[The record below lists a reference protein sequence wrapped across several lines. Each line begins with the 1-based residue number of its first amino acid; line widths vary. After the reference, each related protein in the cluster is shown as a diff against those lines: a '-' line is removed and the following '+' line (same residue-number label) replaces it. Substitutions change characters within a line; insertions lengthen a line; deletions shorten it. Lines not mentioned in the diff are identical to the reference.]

1 MIIKCTGEGNK
12 CTSSRSGR
20 PGPSDQTLRL
30 VRRKVE
36 DNPCYNASDIAIAVD
51 ISLRTAVNS
60 YRHKLGCYGRAAS
73 RKSLLRPA
81 NIKQM
86 KDWARDVVERCLAF

>member
-1 MIIKCTGEGNK
+1 MKCTGEGNK
-12 CTSSRSGR
+12 CTASHSGR

-51 ISLRTAVNS
+51 ISLRTAVSS
-60 YRHKLGCYGRAAS
+60 YRHNLVAMAELQAGNHFFVQLILS
-73 RKSLLRPA
+73 RWKIGLVTWLRGA
-81 NIKQM
+81 
-86 KDWARDVVERCLAF
+86 WHFR